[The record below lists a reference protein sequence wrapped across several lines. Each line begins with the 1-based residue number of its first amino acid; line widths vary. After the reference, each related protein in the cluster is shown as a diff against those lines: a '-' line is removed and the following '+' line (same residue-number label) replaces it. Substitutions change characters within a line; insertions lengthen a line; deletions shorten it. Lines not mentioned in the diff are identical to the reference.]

1 MASDERADSASANTL
16 VIEWQRLLD
25 EQNSTCPRCGSTEHE
40 VEKAVQHLKQVLT
53 PEGIAVDLMKKAID
67 PETFKNDVL
76 QSNKIMIAGKSL
88 EEWLGAAT
96 GQSICCEVCGDAEC
110 RTVEYANQSHETIPA
125 DLIIKAAL
133 LAVSQIYNKPLPQ
146 TDKQKTT
153 FSLLT
158 PKKTG

>member
-1 MASDERADSASANTL
+1 MASDERAGSAAANTL

-25 EQNSTCPRCGSTEHE
+25 EKNSTCPRCGSTEHE

-67 PETFKNDVL
+67 PKTFKKDVL

-96 GQSICCEVCGDAEC
+96 GQSTCCEVCGDAEC
-110 RTVEYANQSHETIPA
+110 RTVEYANQTHETIPA

-133 LAVSQIYNKPLPQ
+133 LATSQIYNRPLPQ
-146 TDKQKTT
+146 PGKQKTT
-153 FSLLT
+153 FPLLT
-158 PKKTG
+158 KKNPG